1 MDIQENWMQKIKLNQ
16 ESTVTGHI
24 KKLDVD
30 NKV

>member
-1 MDIQENWMQKIKLNQ
+1 MGIQGNWMQKIKLNQ
-16 ESTVTGHI
+16 ESTTGHI